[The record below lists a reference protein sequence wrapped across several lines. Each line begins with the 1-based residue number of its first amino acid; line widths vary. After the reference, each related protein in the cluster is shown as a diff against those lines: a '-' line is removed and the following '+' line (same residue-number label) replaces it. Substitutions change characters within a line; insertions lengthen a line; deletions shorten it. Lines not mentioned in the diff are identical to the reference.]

1 MEKPGNVSEYWFLKY
16 YRVLVIEEDDKKIV
30 SVDVYRKNFV
40 ATSKTV
46 LKCIDGENYC
56 IMYEELSEPEYRDVI
71 PSSLRDKVKKV
82 VVVGVKAKDKLETI
96 NVRYVVHGN
105 LKYSDVEELFY
116 ASWKLIK
123 CSSPREE
130 ELP

>member
-1 MEKPGNVSEYWFLKY
+1 MEKPSNVNEYWFLKY

-30 SVDVYRKNFV
+30 SVDVYKKDFTV
-40 ATSKTV
+40 TSNTV
-46 LKCIDGENYC
+46 LKCIDDKNYC
-56 IMYEELSEPEYRDVI
+56 IMYRELSMPEYRNVI

-96 NVRYVVHGN
+96 NVRYVVHGD

-116 ASWKLIK
+116 TSWKLIK
-123 CSSPREE
+123 CSPPREE